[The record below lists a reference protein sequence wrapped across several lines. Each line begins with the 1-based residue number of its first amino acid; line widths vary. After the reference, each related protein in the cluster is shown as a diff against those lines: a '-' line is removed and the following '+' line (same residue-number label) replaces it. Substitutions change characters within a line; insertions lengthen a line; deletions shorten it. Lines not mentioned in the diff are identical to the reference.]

1 MSVRGGRR
9 STLARRVMLTLL
21 MLVSLLFSA
30 SALAGESP
38 RSGTAGPRMVSRIAS
53 LSTAGE
59 RATVAEVSGDA
70 IADAVAP
77 RRPRLRFD
85 RDRPSTL
92 ALLAEVRGLRR
103 GLGFDLGLPES
114 GNLHLNLYSG
124 RDGFGQGR
132 RWSLADFGDSLRRKW
147 SLGAAL
153 DLVRYSHQVDE
164 SLPDAQFVLSPQLRL
179 DLDALTGLPGQCDL
193 LVQRTVWRG
202 AESRAADDARVFQLG
217 VKWRF

>member
-9 STLARRVMLTLL
+9 STRAGRAVLALL
-21 MLVSLLFSA
+21 VLVSLLLSTPV
-30 SALAGESP
+30 LAGESP
-38 RSGTAGPRMVSRIAS
+38 RRTTKLSMVSRLAN
-53 LSTAGE
+53 LS
-59 RATVAEVSGDA
+59 ATVTETPGDA
-70 IADAVAP
+70 IADSVAP
-77 RRPRLRFD
+77 RRLLLRFD

-132 RWSLADFGDSLRRKW
+132 RWSLADFGDSPRRKW

-153 DLVRYSHQVDE
+153 DLVRYSHQVDQF
-164 SLPDAQFVLSPQLRL
+164 LPDAQFVLSPQLRL
-179 DLDALTGLPGQCDL
+179 DLDALTGLPGQCEL

-202 AESRAADDARVFQLG
+202 AESRAMDDARVFQLG